1 MIYSSYPENRTIII
15 ARAIEPRTFIELSIY
30 MYIYMLAG
38 WRLIRPGDA
47 FIYEIKRRMEEG
59 AYEND
64 GRLERN

>member
-15 ARAIEPRTFIELSIY
+15 ARAIEPRTFIELSI
-30 MYIYMLAG
+30 YIYMLAG